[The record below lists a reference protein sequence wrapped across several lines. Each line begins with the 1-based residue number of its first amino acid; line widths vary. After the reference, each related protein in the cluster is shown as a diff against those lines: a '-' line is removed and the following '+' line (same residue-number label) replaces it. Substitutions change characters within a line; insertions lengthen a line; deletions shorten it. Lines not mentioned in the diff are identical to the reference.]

1 MSLATVYLALGSNV
15 GQRLE
20 RMRSALQLLKAK
32 GIVILAK
39 SPVYENRAVGMQNAD
54 PFLNAVVK
62 AQTSLKP
69 EELLNVCLSIEAQL
83 GRKRTAAWS
92 PRTID
97 LDILLY
103 EEMYLKTEHLCLPHP
118 RMLERDFVLK
128 PLMDIAP
135 DLVLHG
141 QSIQSF
147 FEQLPDV
154 ALSRIASGL

>member
-20 RMRSALQLLKAK
+20 HMRSALQFLKAK
-32 GIVILAK
+32 GIIIMAK

-54 PFLNAVVK
+54 PFLNAVIK

-69 EELLNVCLSIEAQL
+69 EELLDVCLSIETQL
-83 GRKRTAAWS
+83 GRKRTTAWS

-103 EEMYLKTEHLCLPHP
+103 EEIYLETEHLCLPHP

-128 PLMDIAP
+128 PLMDVAP
-135 DLVLHG
+135 DLVLNG
-141 QSIQSF
+141 QSIRSF
-147 FEQLPDV
+147 FEQLPNV
-154 ALSRIASGL
+154 ALSCIANEL